1 MKRLALL
8 TVLLAV
14 AGLNLGCDSGTTTA
28 PPAAPAATE
37 TDDAGDAPALEEAPA
52 EGEEG

>member
-1 MKRLALL
+1 MKRFALL

-14 AGLNLGCDSGTTTA
+14 AGLSLGCDSGGSTT
-28 PPAAPAATE
+28 PPAAPEASAPADSGDAAAT
-37 TDDAGDAPALEEAPA
+37 EEAPA